1 MIIRVAVRELVRGWR
16 LWAGSIIV
24 IVASSAVCAAAMS
37 QFETAATLGDDGVAL
52 QSMSQV
58 ILAFGLLSA
67 IAVTAATTNL
77 AVASGRRG
85 YALLQLAG
93 VLPRQLVLIVFS
105 QLFILALVG
114 STLGLGIGR
123 LAASPLLEFTI
134 AQTGLGATPPLAFGS
149 TTLVWTLS
157 LISGVVLLSGARSAF
172 RAGRVRPIEA
182 LREPEPPKIRM
193 GVLRW
198 AGVGV
203 ALAAAA
209 GMGLGLAFARP
220 RFEAHGHLVGLDSI
234 SGFSM
239 MLSVALTALAATL
252 GPVLYPLVLRA
263 WDSPLL
269 NPAAASGTWFL
280 ARRSCSYRITQSTA
294 AVTPLMVG
302 IALPGTMYTIALTT
316 ASAIGGPADI
326 NTGSIFASLGPALF
340 LAAIGAAA
348 TIFMTGRTRERDN
361 ALVQISGGTVA
372 TTTLAAI
379 FEAIIYVTTAF
390 LLAAVIFTTVGVV
403 ASIAFSPI
411 APGIAPTLG
420 VATAALIAL
429 VGLAIVSAATLLPA
443 LSPTR
448 RSIPS
453 ILATE

>member
-105 QLFILALVG
+105 QLVILSLVG
-114 STLGLGIGR
+114 SILGLGVGR

-134 AQTGLGATPPLAFGS
+134 AQTGLGAAPPLAFGS

-198 AGVGV
+198 VGVGV

-220 RFEAHGHLVGLDSI
+220 RFEADGHLVGLDSI

-263 WDSPLL
+263 WTALI
-269 NPAAASGTWFL
+269 PAAASGTWFL

-316 ASAIGGPADI
+316 ASAVGGPADI

-361 ALVQISGGTVA
+361 ALVQVSGGTVA

-379 FEAIIYVTTAF
+379 FEAVIYVMTAF
-390 LLAAVIFTTVGVV
+390 LLAAAIFATVGVV

-429 VGLAIVSAATLLPA
+429 VGLAIVSTATLLPA
-443 LSPTR
+443 LSPSR

>member
-198 AGVGV
+198 VGVGV

-220 RFEAHGHLVGLDSI
+220 RFEADGHLVGLDSI

-263 WDSPLL
+263 WTALV
-269 NPAAASGTWFL
+269 PAAASGTWFL

>member
-198 AGVGV
+198 VGVGV

-220 RFEAHGHLVGLDSI
+220 RFEADGHLVGLDSI

-263 WDSPLL
+263 WTALV
-269 NPAAASGTWFL
+269 PAAASGTWFL

-420 VATAALIAL
+420 VAAAALIAL